1 MTKPAANDRLIV
13 PVPLP
18 TSSEALAHVHDPMVL
33 EMLAGALG
41 ERDAADAA
49 SDSVPG
55 ALAAPTPWFAD
66 EVRGIRLYQGDSFA
80 LLARARPESFDLIF
94 ADPPY
99 FLSGGGITCQAG
111 KMVSVDK
118 GLWDKPTSFEEM
130 HTFNREWLTLCRRAL
145 KPDGSLWVSGTL
157 HNIFS
162 VGYAL
167 QTLGFKVLND
177 IAWYKVNPPP
187 NLACR
192 YFTHATETLLW
203 ARKGPKARHT
213 FHYADMKAENG
224 GKQMQSLW
232 SIRPPARWE
241 KRHGKHPTQ
250 KPEALLERIVRAASR
265 PGDLVLDPF
274 CGSGTTGVAC
284 ARLGRRFVGM
294 DREGDYLTLARLRIE
309 DETGRLQ
316 LVFAFPVPVPRKEEA
331 PEPAPVTE
339 RNMPEPEAVALPPW
353 ADLVTAALTDLGGEA
368 DLREINRIMA
378 NHSRVRTCPTWPATV
393 RRVVRQSR
401 RFEPTA
407 RGRYRLRV

>member
-1 MTKPAANDRLIV
+1 
-13 PVPLP
+13 
-18 TSSEALAHVHDPMVL
+18 
-33 EMLAGALG
+33 
-41 ERDAADAA
+41 
-49 SDSVPG
+49 
-55 ALAAPTPWFAD
+55 
-66 EVRGIRLYQGDSFA
+66 
-80 LLARARPESFDLIF
+80 
-94 ADPPY
+94 
-99 FLSGGGITCQAG
+99 
-111 KMVSVDK
+111 MVSVDK
-118 GLWDKPTSFEEM
+118 GGWDKPTTLDEM
-130 HTFNREWLTLCRRAL
+130 HAFNREWLTLCRRAL

-167 QTLGFKVLND
+167 QSLGFKILND

-203 ARKGPKARHT
+203 ARKTPQARHT

-232 SIRPPARWE
+232 SIQPPARWE

-284 ARLGRRFVGM
+284 ARLGRGFVGI
-294 DREGDYLTLARLRIE
+294 DRELDYLTLARLRIE
-309 DETGRLQ
+309 EETVHLQ
-316 LVFAFPVPVPRKEEA
+316 LVFAFTKPVPVEAQSEETDNK
-331 PEPAPVTE
+331 PA
-339 RNMPEPEAVALPPW
+339 AQAIPPW
-353 ADLVTAALTDLGGEA
+353 AELVTAALTDLGGEA
-368 DLREINRIMA
+368 DLREINRVVGY
-378 NHSRVRTCPTWPATV
+378 SPRVRTCPTWPATV

-407 RGRYRLRV
+407 RGRYRLRI